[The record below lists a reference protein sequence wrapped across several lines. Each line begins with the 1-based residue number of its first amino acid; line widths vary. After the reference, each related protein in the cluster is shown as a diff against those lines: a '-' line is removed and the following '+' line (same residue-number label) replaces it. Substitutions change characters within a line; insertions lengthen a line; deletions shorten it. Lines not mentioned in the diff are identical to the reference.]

1 MKDTKEK
8 VMALI
13 GENPIP
19 LIAIRD
25 SLSCINI
32 IDIGDIFDDLNREQ
46 TIQVFRMLPKS
57 IAANVF
63 AHIIPDKQQIIVEAL
78 TGAEAGTIISGLFMD
93 DAVDFIEEMPANVV
107 TKVLSNVT
115 PERRATINQL
125 LQYPDDSLGS
135 IMTTEFMAFGEDL
148 TVMEAFNLMRKT
160 RVHGLHTCYVV
171 RRDKILV
178 GYISLKTLLLA
189 REHERIGDLV
199 RRQVISAQTQDDQ
212 EVAAALFSKYDL
224 LSLPIV
230 DRENRL
236 VGIITV
242 DDVVEIVE
250 EEATEDF
257 EKMAGIMPTDNP
269 NPYLKTGVIRQ
280 STERIGWLLIL
291 MFAAVLAET
300 ILTGFEDAMAALP
313 ALIPFIPMLMD
324 TGGNAGV
331 QTSSLVIRSMAL
343 NEIGPKDLL
352 KAWWSEIRVALLCGL
367 GLCFANVIR
376 VAITGP
382 RDPLLTLAVSMTLM
396 IVVVLAKSMG
406 CLLPMAA
413 KKLRIDPAVMAAPII
428 KTLLDVV
435 SLFAYFSIARMI
447 LPGL

>member
-13 GENPIP
+13 RENPVP

-25 SLSCINI
+25 SISGMNI
-32 IDIGDIFDDLNREQ
+32 IDIGDIFDDLSREQ
-46 TIQVFRMLPKS
+46 TIQIFRMLPKD

-63 AHIIPDKQQIIVEAL
+63 AHIIPEKQQIIVEAL
-78 TGAEAGTIISGLFMD
+78 TDAEAGSIIDGLFMD

-115 PERRATINQL
+115 QERRATINQL
-125 LQYPDDSLGS
+125 LRYPDDSLGS
-135 IMTTEFMAFGEDL
+135 IMTTEFMALGEDL
-148 TVMEAFNLMRKT
+148 TVLEAFNQMRKT
-160 RVHGLHTCYVV
+160 KVHGLHTCYVV
-171 RRDKILV
+171 RRDKKLI

-199 RRQVISAQTQDDQ
+199 RRQVISAKTQDDQ
-212 EVAAALFSKYDL
+212 EEAAALFSKYDL

-230 DRENRL
+230 DSESRL

-257 EKMAGIMPTDNP
+257 EKMAGIMPSDDAD
-269 NPYLKTGVIRQ
+269 PYLKTGIFRLSV
-280 STERIGWLLIL
+280 ERIGWLLIL
-291 MFAAVLAET
+291 MFAAIFAET
-300 ILTGFEDAMAALP
+300 ILTNFEDAMTVLP

-331 QTSSLVIRSMAL
+331 QTSSLIIRSMAL
-343 NEIGPKDLL
+343 NEIAVKDLL
-352 KAWWSEIRVALLCGL
+352 TAWWREIRVALLCGL
-367 GLCFANVIR
+367 GLSIANAIR

-382 RDPLLTLAVSMTLM
+382 RNALLTLVVSITLM
-396 IVVVLAKSMG
+396 VVVVLAKSMG

-413 KKLRIDPAVMAAPII
+413 KKIKIDPAVMAAPII
-428 KTLLDVV
+428 KTLLDVA
-435 SLFAYFSIARMI
+435 SLFLYFSIAQLI

>member
-8 VMALI
+8 VLTLI
-13 GENPIP
+13 HESPIP

-25 SLSCINI
+25 SLSGMNI
-32 IDIGDIFDDLNREQ
+32 IDIGDIFDNLSREQ
-46 TIQVFRMLPKS
+46 TIQIFRMLPKD

-63 AHIIPDKQQIIVEAL
+63 AHIIPEKQQIIVEAL
-78 TGAEAGTIISGLFMD
+78 TGAEAGTIIDGLFMD

-107 TKVLSNVT
+107 TKVLANVT

-125 LQYPDDSLGS
+125 LKYPDDSLGS
-135 IMTTEFMAFGEDL
+135 IMTTEFMALGEDL
-148 TVMEAFNLMRKT
+148 TVMEAFEQMRKT

-171 RRDKILV
+171 RRDKKLV

-189 REHERIGDLV
+189 REHQRVGDLV
-199 RRQVISAQTQDDQ
+199 RRQVISAKTQDDQ
-212 EVAAALFSKYDL
+212 EEAAALFSRYDL

-230 DRENRL
+230 DSENRL

-257 EKMAGIMPTDNP
+257 EKMAGIMPSDDAD
-269 NPYLKTGVIRQ
+269 PYLKTGVIKL
-280 STERIGWLLIL
+280 SLERIGWLMIL
-291 MFAAVLAET
+291 MFAAIFAET
-300 ILTGFEDAMAALP
+300 ILTGFEDAMATLP
-313 ALIPFIPMLMD
+313 ALMPFIPMLMD

-331 QTSSLVIRSMAL
+331 QTSSLIIRSMAL
-343 NEIGPKDLL
+343 NEIGVKDLIT
-352 KAWWSEIRVALLCGL
+352 AWWREIRVALLCGL
-367 GLCFANVIR
+367 GLSIANAIR
-376 VAITGP
+376 VAIMGP
-382 RDPLLTLAVSMTLM
+382 RNALLTLVVSLTLM
-396 IVVVLAKSMG
+396 IVVTLAKSLG
-406 CLLPMAA
+406 CLLPMLA
-413 KKLRIDPAVMAAPII
+413 KKIKIDPAVMAAPII

-435 SLFAYFSIARMI
+435 SLFFYFSIARLI

>member
-1 MKDTKEK
+1 MKDSREK
-8 VMALI
+8 ILALI
-13 GENPIP
+13 RETPIP
-19 LIAIRD
+19 LIALRD
-25 SLSCINI
+25 SILAMNI
-32 IDIGDIFDDLNREQ
+32 IDIGDIFDDLEKEQ
-46 TIQVFRMLPKS
+46 TIQVFRMLPKD

-63 AHIIPDKQQIIVEAL
+63 AHINPDKQQIIVEAL
-78 TGAEAGTIISGLFMD
+78 TAAEAGSIVSDLFMD

-125 LQYPDDSLGS
+125 LQYPEDSIGS

-148 TVMEAFNLMRKT
+148 TVLEAFDQMRKT

-171 RRDKILV
+171 RRDKMLI

-189 REHERIGDLV
+189 KQHQRLGDLT
-199 RRQVISAQTQDDQ
+199 RRQVIFAGTQDDQ
-212 EVAAALFSKYDL
+212 EVAAALFRKYDL

-230 DRENRL
+230 DSENRL

-242 DDVVEIVE
+242 DDMVEIVE

-257 EKMAGIMPTDNP
+257 EKMAGIMPMDDD
-269 NPYLKTGVIRQ
+269 PYLKTGVFKQ
-280 STERIGWLLIL
+280 SLQRIGWLLIL
-291 MFAAVLAET
+291 MFAAIFAEMVLEN
-300 ILTGFEDAMAALP
+300 FEDAMAILP

-331 QTSSLVIRSMAL
+331 QTSSLIIRSMAL
-343 NEIGPKDLL
+343 DEISSKDLF
-352 KAWWSEIRVALLCGL
+352 KAWWKEIRVALLCGV
-367 GLCFANVIR
+367 GLSIANAIR
-376 VAITGP
+376 VMIFGP
-382 RDPLLTLAVSMTLM
+382 RNALLTLVISITLLAV
-396 IVVVLAKSMG
+396 VFLAKTMG

-413 KKLRIDPAVMAAPII
+413 KKFKIDPAVMAAPII

-435 SLFAYFSIARMI
+435 SLFMYFSIARLI

>member
-1 MKDTKEK
+1 MKDPRDALMTLIKET
-8 VMALI
+8 
-13 GENPIP
+13 PIP
-19 LIAIRD
+19 YIAVRD
-25 SLSCINI
+25 SLANMNI
-32 IDIGDIFDDLNREQ
+32 IDIGDTFDNLNREQ
-46 TIQVFRMLPKS
+46 TIQVFRMLPKD
-57 IAANVF
+57 IAAHVF
-63 AHIIPDKQQIIVEAL
+63 AHIIPEKQQIIIEAL
-78 TGAEAGTIISGLFMD
+78 TGAEAGTIINSLFMD

-115 PERRATINQL
+115 TERRATINQL
-125 LQYPDDSLGS
+125 LRYPEDSIGS

-148 TVMEAFNLMRKT
+148 TVMEAFDQMRKT

-189 REHERIGDLV
+189 KQHQRVGDLT
-199 RRQVISAQTQDDQ
+199 RRHVISAGTQDDQ
-212 EVAAALFSKYDL
+212 EKAAALFQRYDL

-230 DRENRL
+230 DSENRL

-257 EKMAGIMPTDNP
+257 EKMAGIMPLDDDT
-269 NPYLKTGVIRQ
+269 PYLKTGVLRQ
-280 STERIGWLLIL
+280 SVQRIGWLLIL
-291 MFAAVLAET
+291 MFAAIFAET
-300 ILTGFEDAMAALP
+300 ILTNFEDAMAALP

-331 QTSSLVIRSMAL
+331 QTSSLIIRSMAL
-343 NEIGPKDLL
+343 DEIFAKDLL
-352 KAWWSEIRVALLCGL
+352 KAWWKEIRIALLCGL
-367 GLCFANVIR
+367 GLSVANAIR
-376 VAITGP
+376 VLITGP
-382 RDPLLTLAVSMTLM
+382 RNALLTLVISLTLM

-406 CLLPMAA
+406 CLLPMVA

-428 KTLLDVV
+428 KTLLDVA
-435 SLFAYFSIARMI
+435 SLFMYFSIARLI

>member
-8 VMALI
+8 VLALI
-13 GENPIP
+13 SETPIP

-25 SLSCINI
+25 SLSGMNI
-32 IDIGDIFDDLNREQ
+32 IDIGDIFDDLSPEQ
-46 TIQVFRMLPKS
+46 TIQIFRMLPKD

-63 AHIIPDKQQIIVEAL
+63 AHIVPEKQQIIVEAL
-78 TGAEAGTIISGLFMD
+78 TGAEAGTIIDGLFMD

-107 TKVLSNVT
+107 TKVLAHVT
-115 PERRATINQL
+115 PERRATINLL

-135 IMTTEFMAFGEDL
+135 IMTTEFMALGEDL
-148 TVMEAFNLMRKT
+148 TVMEAFNQMRKT
-160 RVHGLHTCYVV
+160 KAHGLHTCYVV
-171 RRDKILV
+171 RRDKKLV

-189 REHERIGDLV
+189 REHQRIGDLV
-199 RRQVISAQTQDDQ
+199 RRQVISAQTQHDQ
-212 EVAAALFSKYDL
+212 EEAAALFSKYDL

-230 DRENRL
+230 DSENRL

-257 EKMAGIMPTDNP
+257 EKMAGIMPSDDP
-269 NPYLKTGVIRQ
+269 DPYLKTGVLRL
-280 STERIGWLLIL
+280 SVERIGWLLIL
-291 MFAAVLAET
+291 MFTAIFTEA
-300 ILTGFEDAMAALP
+300 ILTNFEDAMAALP

-331 QTSSLVIRSMAL
+331 QTSSLIIRSMAL
-343 NEIGPKDLL
+343 NEIAVKDLL
-352 KAWWSEIRVALLCGL
+352 TAWWREIRVALLCGL
-367 GLCFANVIR
+367 GLSIANAIR

-382 RDPLLTLAVSMTLM
+382 RNALLTLAVSITLM
-396 IVVVLAKSMG
+396 VVVVLAKSFG

-413 KKLRIDPAVMAAPII
+413 KKIRIDPAVMAAPII
-428 KTLLDVV
+428 KTLLDVA
-435 SLFAYFSIARMI
+435 SLFMYFSIARLI

>member
-1 MKDTKEK
+1 MKDPRENI
-8 VMALI
+8 MALI
-13 GENPIP
+13 HENPIP
-19 LIAIRD
+19 LIAVRE
-25 SLSCINI
+25 SLSNMNI
-32 IDIGDIFDDLNREQ
+32 IDIGDIFDDLSREQ
-46 TIQVFRMLPKS
+46 TIQIFRMLPKD

-78 TGAEAGTIISGLFMD
+78 TAAEAGTIIDGLFMD

-125 LQYPDDSLGS
+125 LKYPDDSIGS
-135 IMTTEFMAFGEDL
+135 IMTTEFMALGEDL
-148 TVMEAFNLMRKT
+148 TVLEAFEQMRKT

-171 RRDKILV
+171 RRDKLLV
-178 GYISLKTLLLA
+178 GYISLKALLLA
-189 REHERIGDLV
+189 REHERIGDLA
-199 RRQVISAQTQDDQ
+199 RRNVISAQTRDDQ
-212 EVAAALFSKYDL
+212 EIAAALFRRYDL

-230 DRENRL
+230 DSENRL

-242 DDVVEIVE
+242 DDVVEILE

-257 EKMAGIMPTDNP
+257 EKMAGIMPSDDP
-269 NPYLKTGVIRQ
+269 DPYLKTGVIRQ
-280 STERIGWLLIL
+280 SYERIGWLLIL
-291 MFAAVLAET
+291 MFAAIATET

-313 ALIPFIPMLMD
+313 ALMPFIPMLMD

-331 QTSSLVIRSMAL
+331 QTSSLIIRSMAL
-343 NEIGPKDLL
+343 DEINLKDLL
-352 KAWWSEIRVALLCGL
+352 GAWWREIRVALLCGL
-367 GLCFANVIR
+367 GLSIANAIR

-382 RDPLLTLAVSMTLM
+382 RNAMLTLAVSLTLI
-396 IVVVLAKSMG
+396 IVVVLAKSLG

-413 KKLRIDPAVMAAPII
+413 KLVKIDPAVMAAPII
-428 KTLLDVV
+428 KTLLDVA
-435 SLFAYFSIARMI
+435 SLFMYFSIARLI